1 MTHLTVKVKKWGN
14 SYGIIIPKKTVDELG
29 ISADEVLDVEIV
41 KKRRRSGLGICKG
54 ASPYKEEEEPH
65 AELW

>member
-14 SYGIIIPKKTVDELG
+14 SYGIIIPKKTADELD
-29 ISADEVLDVEIV
+29 ISTDEVLDVEIV
-41 KKRRRSGLGICKG
+41 KKRRRSGFGICKG

-65 AELW
+65 EALW